1 MINRIVTCPHPD
13 IEMRIAIYGNQYQ
26 NEHLAEVASF
36 LDELS
41 RRNVW
46 IEMDSSFYNYLCRV
60 LPSPPPVQDTIAGGR
75 FSAALALSIGGD
87 GTFLRTAE
95 WVADKG
101 IPILGINTGRLGY
114 LAAVPISEAV
124 SMVEDVMAER
134 CQIEERALLRIEV
147 IGHEI
152 MQWPYALNEVAVLK
166 EETASMITVKAHIAG
181 NELATYLADGLIV
194 STPTG
199 STGYNLSVGGP
210 IVEPTAPNWVIS
222 PIAAHSLT
230 MRPLVVS
237 SEAVVDLVTTSR
249 AQSYRVSLDG
259 RSVTLPAGTA
269 IRLSRAP
276 FTTRVVQR
284 QGHTFASTLRHKL
297 LWGMDSR

>member
-1 MINRIVTCPHPD
+1 
-13 IEMRIAIYGNQYQ
+13 MRIAIYGNQYQ
-26 NEHLAEVASF
+26 NEHLAEVAAF

-46 IEMDSSFYNYLCRV
+46 IEMDTSFYDYLCRA
-60 LPSPPPVQDTIAGGR
+60 LPAPPPVQDTIAGPG

-101 IPILGINTGRLGY
+101 IPILGINTGHLGY
-114 LAAVPISEAV
+114 LAAVPVSEAI
-124 SMVEDVMAER
+124 SMVEDVMADR

-147 IGHEI
+147 MGHDIG
-152 MQWPYALNEVAVLK
+152 QWPYALNEVAVLK
-166 EETASMITVKAHIAG
+166 EETASMITVTARIAG
-181 NELATYLADGLIV
+181 SELATYLADGLIV

-222 PIAAHSLT
+222 PIAAHSLS

-237 SEAVVDLVTTSR
+237 SETVVDLVTTSR

-276 FTTRVVQR
+276 FTTGVVQR

-297 LWGMDSR
+297 LWGLDSR

>member
-1 MINRIVTCPHPD
+1 MK
-13 IEMRIAIYGNQYQ
+13 IAIYGNQYQ
-26 NEHLAEVASF
+26 NEHLADVAAF

-46 IEMDSSFYNYLCRV
+46 IEMESSFFNYLCRV
-60 LPSPPPVQDTIAGGR
+60 LPEPPTVQNIIDGGQ

-95 WVADKG
+95 WVADKA
-101 IPILGINTGRLGY
+101 IPILGINTGHLGY

-124 SMVEDVMAER
+124 SMVEDVVAGR

-147 IGHEI
+147 KGHEI
-152 MQWPYALNEVAVLK
+152 EQWPYALNEVAVLK
-166 EETASMITVKAHIAG
+166 AETASMITVKARIAG
-181 NELATYLADGLIV
+181 SELATYLADGLIV

-222 PIAAHSLT
+222 PISAHSLT

-237 SEAVVDLVTTSR
+237 SDAVVDLLTTSR
-249 AQSYRVSLDG
+249 AQSYRVSIDG
-259 RSVTLPAGTA
+259 RAVTLPAGTA
-269 IRLSRAP
+269 IRLSRAA
-276 FTTRVVQR
+276 FSIRVVQR

-297 LWGMDSR
+297 LWGLDSR

>member
-1 MINRIVTCPHPD
+1 MK
-13 IEMRIAIYGNQYQ
+13 IAIYGNQYQ

-36 LDELS
+36 IDELS

-46 IEMDSSFYNYLCRV
+46 IEMESAFFDYLCRV
-60 LPSPPPVQDTIAGGR
+60 LPAPPAVQATIDVRR
-75 FSAALALSIGGD
+75 FAAELALSIGGD

-95 WVADKG
+95 WVADKA
-101 IPILGINTGRLGY
+101 IPILGINTGHLGY
-114 LAAVPISEAV
+114 LAAVPINEAI
-124 SMVEDVMAER
+124 SMVEDVMAGR
-134 CQIEERALLRIEV
+134 CQIEERALLMIEV
-147 IGHEI
+147 DGHEI
-152 MQWPYALNEVAVLK
+152 NQWPYALNEVAVLK
-166 EETASMITVKAHIAG
+166 GETASMITVKARIAG

-222 PIAAHSLT
+222 PISAHSLT

-237 SEAVVDLVTTSR
+237 SDAVVDLLTTSR
-249 AQSYRVSLDG
+249 AQSYRVSIDG
-259 RSVTLPAGTA
+259 RAVILPAGSA

-276 FTTRVVQR
+276 FAIRVVQR
-284 QGHTFASTLRHKL
+284 EGHTFASTLRHKL
-297 LWGMDSR
+297 FWGLDSR

>member
-1 MINRIVTCPHPD
+1 
-13 IEMRIAIYGNQYQ
+13 MRIAIYGNQYQ
-26 NEHLAEVASF
+26 NEHLADVAAF
-36 LDELS
+36 IDELS
-41 RRNVW
+41 RRNFW
-46 IEMDSSFYNYLCRV
+46 IEMDSAFFNYLCRV
-60 LPSPPPVQDTIAGGR
+60 LPAPPPAQNIIDGGQ

-95 WVADKG
+95 WVADKA
-101 IPILGINTGRLGY
+101 IPILGINTGHLGY

-124 SMVEDVMAER
+124 SMVEDVVAGR

-147 IGHEI
+147 KGHEI
-152 MQWPYALNEVAVLK
+152 EQWPYALNEVAVLK
-166 EETASMITVKAHIAG
+166 AETASMITVKARIAG
-181 NELATYLADGLIV
+181 RELATYLADGLIV

-222 PIAAHSLT
+222 PISAHSLT

-237 SEAVVDLVTTSR
+237 SDAVIDLLTTSR
-249 AQSYRVSLDG
+249 AQSYRVSIDG
-259 RSVTLPAGTA
+259 RAVTLPAGTA

-276 FTTRVVQR
+276 FAIRVVQR

-297 LWGMDSR
+297 LWGLDSR